1 MSPARTPARAAAR
14 GAAPKAPRTGSRFSR
29 TFDRLR
35 AAPAGA
41 PSRRAGKIGPFL
53 RDVRSEI
60 KKVEWPSRPE
70 LVKLT
75 GAVVGLSALVG
86 VFLGGVDFVFQE
98 LFKVIIGLS
107 SGGV

>member
-1 MSPARTPARAAAR
+1 
-14 GAAPKAPRTGSRFSR
+14 
-29 TFDRLR
+29 
-35 AAPAGA
+35 
-41 PSRRAGKIGPFL
+41 
-53 RDVRSEI
+53 
-60 KKVEWPSRPE
+60 VEWPSRPE

-98 LFKVIIGLS
+98 IIKAIIGLS

>member
-1 MSPARTPARAAAR
+1 MSPAKTPARAAAR
-14 GAAPKAPRTGSRFSR
+14 GAATKAPPNGSRFSR
-29 TFDRLR
+29 TFGRLR
-35 AAPAGA
+35 SAPAGA
-41 PSRRAGKIGPFL
+41 SSKRASSIGQFL
-53 RDVRSEI
+53 RDVRSEV

-75 GAVVGLSALVG
+75 GAVVALSALVG

-98 LFKVIIGLS
+98 FFKFIIGLS